1 AGGGWEPQRQRA
13 MGGAGPGGVGRA
25 APGCARDMGQLQ
37 RCLARGEYGQL
48 QECPLF
54 ESDFLQVTKS
64 GDVASRV
71 TLGIAATSPRLELPD
86 LLLLA
91 RPVLVLLPL
100 RFVRLSIQDELR
112 HRLKVRLASGRTFY
126 LQLLAPP
133 AQLERVF
140 GQWVRLLYR
149 LRYQRPGAW
158 HSVSLGG
165 TGPRPALVSPS
176 LLNHQFTRPS
186 QSRGENP
193 GVRAPSPRCSNHQ
206 TPLPSQSRGENPG
219 VLAPSLP
226 GSNPLDPAPLPEP
239 GREPRHPGSQPPR
252 L

>member
-1 AGGGWEPQRQRA
+1 
-13 MGGAGPGGVGRA
+13 
-25 APGCARDMGQLQ
+25 MGQLQ

-91 RPVLVLLPL
+91 RPVLEELELFGLLPL

-158 HSVSLGG
+158 HSAPPAPPPSG
-165 TGPRPALVSPS
+165 TSALQRAPGPLTPRPA
-176 LLNHQFTRPS
+176 
-186 QSRGENP
+186 
-193 GVRAPSPRCSNHQ
+193 APL
-206 TPLPSQSRGENPG
+206 LPSVRQ
-219 VLAPSLP
+219 
-226 GSNPLDPAPLPEP
+226 APLPP
-239 GREPRHPGSQPPR
+239 AQRH

>member
-1 AGGGWEPQRQRA
+1 
-13 MGGAGPGGVGRA
+13 
-25 APGCARDMGQLQ
+25 MGQLQ

-91 RPVLVLLPL
+91 RPVLAPVGGPCCCRCTQRLPPLGEELELFGLLPL
-100 RFVRLSIQDELR
+100 HFVRLSIHDELR

-149 LRYQRPGAW
+149 LRYQRPSAW
-158 HSVSLGG
+158 D
-165 TGPRPALVSPS
+165 R
-176 LLNHQFTRPS
+176 
-186 QSRGENP
+186 
-193 GVRAPSPRCSNHQ
+193 
-206 TPLPSQSRGENPG
+206 
-219 VLAPSLP
+219 
-226 GSNPLDPAPLPEP
+226 
-239 GREPRHPGSQPPR
+239 
-252 L
+252 

>member
-1 AGGGWEPQRQRA
+1 
-13 MGGAGPGGVGRA
+13 
-25 APGCARDMGQLQ
+25 MGQLQ

-54 ESDFLQVTKS
+54 ESDFLQVCPDPPPPSALPDSPQVTKS
-64 GDVASRV
+64 GDMANRV

-91 RPVLVLLPL
+91 RPVLAPAAGPCCCRCAQGLPPLGEEVELFGLLPL
-100 RFVRLSIQDELR
+100 RFVRLSIHDELR

-149 LRYQRPGAW
+149 LRYQWPGA
-158 HSVSLGG
+158 
-165 TGPRPALVSPS
+165 R
-176 LLNHQFTRPS
+176 TR
-186 QSRGENP
+186 
-193 GVRAPSPRCSNHQ
+193 
-206 TPLPSQSRGENPG
+206 
-219 VLAPSLP
+219 
-226 GSNPLDPAPLPEP
+226 
-239 GREPRHPGSQPPR
+239 
-252 L
+252 

>member
-1 AGGGWEPQRQRA
+1 
-13 MGGAGPGGVGRA
+13 
-25 APGCARDMGQLQ
+25 MGQLQ

-91 RPVLVLLPL
+91 RPVLVPAGGPCCCRCAQGLPLPEQELELFGLLPL

-158 HSVSLGG
+158 HS
-165 TGPRPALVSPS
+165 
-176 LLNHQFTRPS
+176 
-186 QSRGENP
+186 
-193 GVRAPSPRCSNHQ
+193 
-206 TPLPSQSRGENPG
+206 
-219 VLAPSLP
+219 
-226 GSNPLDPAPLPEP
+226 
-239 GREPRHPGSQPPR
+239 
-252 L
+252 